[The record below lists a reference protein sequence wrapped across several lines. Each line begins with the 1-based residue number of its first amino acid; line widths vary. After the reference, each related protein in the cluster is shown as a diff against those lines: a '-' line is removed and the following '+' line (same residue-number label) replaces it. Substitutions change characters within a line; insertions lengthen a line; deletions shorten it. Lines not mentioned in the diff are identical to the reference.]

1 MSDDVTAAA
10 PLPAAPPQRR
20 GGAHGT
26 RGGVKLT
33 DGPVRKQVLNL
44 TRYLLL
50 GTIATMSFQVADA
63 YFVAQLGTNEL
74 AALAFTFPMVM
85 ILHAIAL
92 GLGTGVTSVVS
103 RVVGEGDIQRARILT
118 TDSLIL
124 ALLVAVVFA
133 VGGALAVD
141 PLFTAMGAPPEVL
154 SHIKDYMH
162 VWFMGMPI
170 MILPL
175 IANSVIRAY
184 GDAKSPSLI
193 MGGSAVLNIFL
204 DPIFI
209 FGAWIVPGYGLAGA
223 AYALLISRTVT
234 FVLSIF
240 VLQYRVHGMISG
252 RPHAARVIQSW
263 RQLLH
268 IALPST
274 ATQLIQ
280 PVSAAILTTLIAS
293 YGATAVAAYGVAT
306 RVEMFS
312 LIFVMSLSIAMGP
325 FVGQN
330 AGAGRI
336 DRVKEAV
343 RFAYRAVMVYSVV
356 IAAIL
361 ALFGGVIAN
370 EFSEDAAVVSMATFY
385 LLTVPISY
393 GCMGIINISSGSLN
407 SLAKPMPAMV
417 IGASKSM
424 LVQVP
429 CAYAGSM
436 LYGVKG
442 VFLGM
447 AASSFIVAVLAFVLA
462 RRTINGELALR
473 PAAVAAPS
481 AAE

>member
-1 MSDDVTAAA
+1 MSDEIAEA
-10 PLPAAPPQRR
+10 PVQSVPKR
-20 GGAHGT
+20 GSHGT

-33 DGPVRKQVLNL
+33 EGPVRGQILHL

-50 GTIATMSFQVADA
+50 GTIATMSFQLADA

-74 AALAFTFPMVM
+74 AALAFTFPMLM

-103 RVVGEGDIQRARILT
+103 RAVGEGDITRARILT
-118 TDSLIL
+118 TDSLFL

-133 VGGALAVD
+133 CGGALAAD
-141 PLFTAMGAPPEVL
+141 PLFRAMGAQADVL
-154 SHIKDYMH
+154 DHIKEYMY
-162 VWFMGMPI
+162 VWFFGMPI
-170 MILPL
+170 MIVPL

-193 MGGSAVLNIFL
+193 MGGAAVLNIFL

-209 FGAWIVPGYGLAGA
+209 FGAWIIPGFGLVGA
-223 AYALLISRTVT
+223 AYALLISRAVT
-234 FVLSIF
+234 FVLSLF
-240 VLQYRVHGMISG
+240 VLQFRVRGMVFGLPSAG
-252 RPHAARVIQSW
+252 RLADSW
-263 RQLLH
+263 RQLMH

-280 PVSAAILTTLIAS
+280 PASAAILTTLVAS
-293 YGATAVAAYGVAT
+293 YGSTAVAAYGVAT
-306 RVEMFS
+306 RIEMFS

-343 RFAYRAVMVYSVV
+343 RFSYRAALIYGVC
-356 IAAIL
+356 IAALL
-361 ALFGGVIAN
+361 AVTGSLIAH
-370 EFSEDAAVVSMATFY
+370 EFSDDPAVISLAAFY
-385 LLTVPISY
+385 LLVVPISY

-407 SLAKPMPAMV
+407 SLAKPMPAMI

-429 CAYAGSM
+429 CAYVGAA
-436 LYGVKG
+436 LYGIRG
-442 VFLGM
+442 IFLGM
-447 AASSFIVAVLAFVLA
+447 AASSFIVAVVAFVLA
-462 RRTINGELALR
+462 RRTINGELAMR
-473 PAAVAAPS
+473 PVAAASP
-481 AAE
+481 AE